1 MLNCEITEQDEKRRT
16 THCCTTIQ
24 PFRSYCQNGY
34 LPSSLSYSFFF
45 SVWQVETMPII
56 DNHEIESGHF
66 KKHPK
71 KWSSL
76 FLFHSRDN
84 RKKNSLLN
92 VPEKSGK
99 NRDINKAGHLESC
112 R

>member
-1 MLNCEITEQDEKRRT
+1 
-16 THCCTTIQ
+16 
-24 PFRSYCQNGY
+24 
-34 LPSSLSYSFFF
+34 
-45 SVWQVETMPII
+45 VWQIEAMPII

-84 RKKNSLLN
+84 RKKNCMLN
-92 VPEKSGK
+92 ETEKSGK
-99 NRDINKAGHLESC
+99 NWGDNRAGHLEIC
-112 R
+112 RKKKIYLEFEILTVAALPNTTGKNTKSSHLPVQPAESA